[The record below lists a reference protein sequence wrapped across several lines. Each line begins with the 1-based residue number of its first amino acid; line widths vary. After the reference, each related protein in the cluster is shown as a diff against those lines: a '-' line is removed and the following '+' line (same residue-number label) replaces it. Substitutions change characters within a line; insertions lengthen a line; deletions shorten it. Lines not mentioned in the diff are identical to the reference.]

1 MELKP
6 QERKGFV
13 IDSEL
18 AETLELLEEYMD
30 FEDNGDYEQF
40 CSAFEEKYGIYPDKI
55 ESFQFERYAELHSMN
70 GFEWDKTYV
79 LFEDYQ
85 ENTPDWEKMV
95 DVLEEEDVNIDYG
108 SWAVE
113 A

>member
-1 MELKP
+1 
-6 QERKGFV
+6 
-13 IDSEL
+13 
-18 AETLELLEEYMD
+18 
-30 FEDNGDYEQF
+30 
-40 CSAFEEKYGIYPDKI
+40 
-55 ESFQFERYAELHSMN
+55 MN

-95 DVLEEEDVNIDYG
+95 DVLEEEDVNINYG